1 MKNFNFLV
9 NYIKYYSLDCL
20 ITAFGGTLDYNFHI
34 LTQYMSRSNSIIL
47 SKMKIKYYFTKNQK
61 L

>member
-1 MKNFNFLV
+1 MKNFNFLI

-34 LTQYMSRSNSIIL
+34 LTQYTSRSNSIIL

>member
-1 MKNFNFLV
+1 M
-9 NYIKYYSLDCL
+9 
-20 ITAFGGTLDYNFHI
+20 TAFGGTLDYNFHI

-47 SKMKIKYYFTKNQK
+47 SKMKIKYYFIKNQK